1 MASCIRN
8 KIVAQTGEIAKQ
20 GDVKRCCEQDE
31 GDVLDAKVEV

>member
-20 GDVKRCCEQDE
+20 GDVQRCCEQAE
-31 GDVLDAKVEV
+31 GGVLDARVEG